1 MGKFMYQGME
11 YGERYIK
18 KHMRYSAT
26 VNRLYMTLEHVS
38 QTERNVS

>member
-18 KHMRYSAT
+18 KHMRIHSSSFFLKEQNNGT
-26 VNRLYMTLEHVS
+26 IRNR
-38 QTERNVS
+38 

>member
-26 VNRLYMTLEHVS
+26 VAIWISNRVRIPS
-38 QTERNVS
+38 SSFF